1 MKRSVDDDDDCIGS
15 GDQDDWLDLLSM
27 NAQISSAREECKR
40 QSGRSP
46 SPSCSKKIPKLWPS
60 VILPEEEQE
69 EEESSE
75 IFQMVHSFDSPGL
88 RQMELEYEDQSRRVL
103 HLRSPIYPLPIYFHH
118 QNQCCSQT
126 LRDVVNLY
134 GGVRKFYV
142 GATVSPMTRW
152 LGRAN
157 CGERGHMP
165 GHFEKWSSMWLIAL
179 AQHARSLET
188 NLIKYAQYHFPDK
201 CENKAADC
209 RGQAPGTNWIYV
221 VIR

>member
-1 MKRSVDDDDDCIGS
+1 
-15 GDQDDWLDLLSM
+15 
-27 NAQISSAREECKR
+27 
-40 QSGRSP
+40 
-46 SPSCSKKIPKLWPS
+46 
-60 VILPEEEQE
+60 
-69 EEESSE
+69 
-75 IFQMVHSFDSPGL
+75 MVHSFDSPTA
-88 RQMELEYEDQSRRVL
+88 RQMELEYEEQSRRVL
-103 HLRSPIYPLPIYFHH
+103 HLRLPIYFHH

-126 LRDVVNLY
+126 LREVVNLS

-157 CGERGHMP
+157 CGERGDMP
-165 GHFEKWSSMWLIAL
+165 GHCEKWSSMWLLAL

-209 RGQAPGTNWIYV
+209 RGQVSGTNWIYV